1 MTERQ
6 REMNVGLA
14 VNFMEEIK
22 MLASSVTEDV
32 SDSDNMT
39 EAWNKIDRF
48 YKDVESM
55 WNKQKCTGS
64 KSESESNM
72 NVNIGDKVKIEATIV
87 DYNEGAKTVKIRIE
101 GLQEDGYTSTERYI
115 RVKSEN
121 FEKITNASENE
132 GYITEKSFDTIVSCL
147 INSQITAMKFN
158 RNGINDAYV
167 ENINSALS
175 ELKEMKNNGKIT
187 Q

>member
-1 MTERQ
+1 MPIRLYRYFDLEGDGETKIKLGLFSLGIQAQTRVSIGKRRRKYMTKRQ
-6 REMNVGLA
+6 REMNIKLA
-14 VNFMEEIK
+14 VDFMEEIK

-32 SDSDNMT
+32 SDSESMT

-48 YKDVESM
+48 YKDIESM
-55 WNKQKCTGS
+55 RNKQKCTGS

-121 FEKITNASENE
+121 FEKITNA
-132 GYITEKSFDTIVSCL
+132 
-147 INSQITAMKFN
+147 
-158 RNGINDAYV
+158 
-167 ENINSALS
+167 
-175 ELKEMKNNGKIT
+175 
-187 Q
+187 

>member
-1 MTERQ
+1 
-6 REMNVGLA
+6 
-14 VNFMEEIK
+14 
-22 MLASSVTEDV
+22 
-32 SDSDNMT
+32 
-39 EAWNKIDRF
+39 
-48 YKDVESM
+48 
-55 WNKQKCTGS
+55 
-64 KSESESNM
+64 M